1 MGWSFRRTDR
11 LPENAELV
19 AAHYPAVLRFCVR
32 WVGPVEAPDLAQET
46 FMTAFRSRAGF
57 RGECEPQTWLL
68 GIARNQCRNWRR
80 KSHRTET
87 PLEEWMDTPAPAI
100 EANLVDGHL
109 LKTALESLSDEHR
122 EVVLLHEV
130 EGLRYAEIAVITGV
144 PEGTVKSRLHHAFRH
159 LRTHLMP
166 AQGAER

>member
-19 AAHYPAVLRFCVR
+19 AAHYPVVVRFCTR
-32 WVGPVEAPDLAQET
+32 WVGSSDAPDLAQET

-57 RGECEPQTWLL
+57 RGDCEPQTWLL

-80 KSHRTET
+80 KAERSET
-87 PLEEWMDTPAPAI
+87 PLEEWMDTPTASP
-100 EANLVDGHL
+100 ETGMVEGQL
-109 LKTALESLSDEHR
+109 LRAALATLSDEHR
-122 EVVLLHEV
+122 EVVLLHEI
-130 EGLRYAEIAVITGV
+130 EGLRYAEIAIITGV

-166 AQGAER
+166 APGAER